1 MGHIVGTA
9 GDDDLTGTAADDDI
23 FGRAGEDTL
32 RGEAGD
38 DLLDGGLGNDT
49 LKGGSGDD
57 VLRGGAGSDS
67 LKGGTGHDTANYED
81 RDAAITLKPR
91 GRVEET
97 GGDVDQ
103 IEDIE
108 KIVGNASRINTIDGE
123 NSTNSRFEI
132 SLAAQTLAI
141 FDAQTGALID
151 DFTVTHFSDVIGTG
165 NGDSITG
172 DAGNNR
178 FGGSAGDDSLTG
190 GAGFDTADYSAL
202 GQSITLITGGGVVKG
217 GGLGT
222 DTLEEME
229 RIVGDAGQINTID
242 GGNSDASAFTV
253 DLGAGTLQVAPIS
266 GAGPFAF
273 DVENF
278 TDVIGTASADRITG
292 DAGDNIL
299 SGRDGNDTLWGGAG
313 DDTLTGAGG
322 NDTLRGGAGND
333 FVQGG
338 AGNDTIWWDNAD
350 RSWVEGGA
358 QDIGGAGYDT
368 LQVETGSWFRTSN
381 LDNYGFEAFVGAEHS
396 DSVIGFRDD
405 VGYDF
410 AGGAGNDTLTGAGG
424 NDTLRGGAGNDFVQG
439 GAGNDTIWWDNADRS
454 WVEGGA
460 QDIGGAGY
468 DTLQV
473 ETGSW
478 FRTSNLDNYGFEA
491 FVGAEHSDSVIGFR
505 DDVGYDFAGGAGDD
519 TLTGA
524 GGNDTLRG
532 GAGNDTL
539 TGGAGADTFVFAAG
553 DDADIITDFE
563 TGIDTL
569 DLTSF
574 GFDSAAEALGLA
586 FDTAEG
592 VVFDFGNGD
601 VLTLRDVTKSQL
613 GDDLLA

>member
-178 FGGSAGDDSLTG
+178 FGGSAGDDDLTG

-222 DTLEEME
+222 DTLADME

-278 TDVIGTASADRITG
+278 TDVIGTANADTIIG
-292 DAGDNIL
+292 NAADNVI
-299 SGRDGNDTLWGGAG
+299 
-313 DDTLTGAGG
+313 
-322 NDTLRGGAGND
+322 RGGAG
-333 FVQGG
+333 
-338 AGNDTIWWDNAD
+338 
-350 RSWVEGGA
+350 RSH
-358 QDIGGAGYDT
+358 Q
-368 LQVETGSWFRTSN
+368 
-381 LDNYGFEAFVGAEHS
+381 
-396 DSVIGFRDD
+396 
-405 VGYDF
+405 
-410 AGGAGNDTLTGAGG
+410 
-424 NDTLRGGAGNDFVQG
+424 
-439 GAGNDTIWWDNADRS
+439 
-454 WVEGGA
+454 
-460 QDIGGAGY
+460 
-468 DTLQV
+468 
-473 ETGSW
+473 
-478 FRTSNLDNYGFEA
+478 
-491 FVGAEHSDSVIGFR
+491 
-505 DDVGYDFAGGAGDD
+505 
-519 TLTGA
+519 
-524 GGNDTLRG
+524 
-532 GAGNDTL
+532 
-539 TGGAGADTFVFAAG
+539 
-553 DDADIITDFE
+553 
-563 TGIDTL
+563 
-569 DLTSF
+569 
-574 GFDSAAEALGLA
+574 
-586 FDTAEG
+586 
-592 VVFDFGNGD
+592 
-601 VLTLRDVTKSQL
+601 
-613 GDDLLA
+613 